1 MEIPGVFEII
11 QRFGYYGIFPIVF
24 FEMGLFFCFFL
35 PGDSLLLAAGA
46 LAAKGI
52 LSLPVLLLGISIIS
66 VLAYWLNYAIG
77 NFCGPWIRRLPDR
90 FFYKRKYLT
99 KTEEFYQKYGS
110 WAVAIGRFMP
120 ILRTFSPLLAG
131 IVRMPWFRFTCMNV
145 LGGLVWGMGVVLVG
159 YGLATAS
166 PALLNHMNWLLIGIV
181 VLSIL
186 PAIVALLRSMK
197 KCLIGSTRIK

>member
-1 MEIPGVFEII
+1 
-11 QRFGYYGIFPIVF
+11 
-24 FEMGLFFCFFL
+24 
-35 PGDSLLLAAGA
+35 
-46 LAAKGI
+46 
-52 LSLPVLLLGISIIS
+52 
-66 VLAYWLNYAIG
+66 
-77 NFCGPWIRRLPDR
+77 LPDR